1 MTSVA
6 PGWYQDPADPTTQR
20 YWDGEGWVGAP
31 LPADATP
38 PEGPP
43 PEPSSGAT
51 ASAPALKP
59 DTPAPVGVGG
69 AAASPAPPTAPPAPV
84 YPGAPYPGSQHP
96 GGRYPGPS
104 AGGPGAGS
112 GRPAP
117 AAAPAGYVLAPPGLR
132 LAARLIDI
140 AIVLAL
146 NVVANGYLFYLL
158 MREVLPVSQEM
169 SRRIASGE
177 SMTSVIAG
185 AQTSGRATL
194 LQWAILVVAA
204 LVWLAYEVPAVAR
217 SGQTFGKRAVGI
229 RIVRLDG
236 QTPVG
241 PGRSLR
247 RWNILGVPLLFPFC
261 CIGPVIQVVDCAW
274 LLFDRPLRQALHDKA
289 AQTVVVLAPRGQ
301 PQNLPTRPGGPS

>member
-1 MTSVA
+1 VA

-43 PEPSSGAT
+43 PEPSSGAP
-51 ASAPALKP
+51 ASAPARTP
-59 DTPAPVGVGG
+59 DTPAPIGVGG
-69 AAASPAPPTAPPAPV
+69 AAASPAPPTAPPGPV
-84 YPGAPYPGSQHP
+84 YPGAPYPGSHHA
-96 GGRYPGPS
+96 GDRYPGPS
-104 AGGPGAGS
+104 AGGPGARG

-117 AAAPAGYVLAPPGLR
+117 AGAPAGYVLAPPGLR

-146 NVVANGYLFYLL
+146 NVVANGYFLYLL
-158 MREVLPVSQEM
+158 MREVLPVSEEM

-236 QTPVG
+236 LTPVG

-274 LLFDRPLRQALHDKA
+274 LLFDRPLQQALHDKA

-301 PQNLPTRPGGPS
+301 PQNLPTHPGGPT